1 MISGQDFIP
10 NMEEV
15 LAVDPDV
22 VVQWADMADEVLQ
35 PIEQAGLRVV
45 GLEYGTQ
52 EDLEPWTIASN
63 ATGYVCIDG
72 Q

>member
-22 VVQWADMADEVLQ
+22 VVQWADMADDLDSNRQ
-35 PIEQAGLRVV
+35 GNTV
-45 GLEYGTQ
+45 GFGFEWGSV
-52 EDLEPWTIASN
+52 A
-63 ATGYVCIDG
+63 
-72 Q
+72 